1 MDSKHKNILYMVGGA
16 ALLYLL
22 FRKSDDGTSDTG
34 GSSSSGSDLNSL
46 FGSGLK
52 NPGKQAMLVD
62 TRAASPVV
70 SPAGKALMSPA
81 PETEAEY
88 MPADAARLVQSHL
101 NWFFDSLKQKGAEG
115 VNAPKL
121 ARNGQADANTLK
133 AFWLWLNIL
142 WRARYIVGDDV
153 LLGHKV
159 PHPSA
164 LGYGFL
170 KGLWS
175 MPDIKPEKSV
185 YIPTSDIMGSGRPE
199 DYTIYRLYSQSDPN
213 LTGAFSNK
221 LINHMQRMVGVAP
234 TPRDWEIIKAA
245 YDNYRENPKYVNSP
259 PPYPKSW
266 PQ

>member
-22 FRKSDDGTSDTG
+22 FKKSDDESSDT
-34 GSSSSGSDLNSL
+34 SSSGNDINSI

-62 TRAASPVV
+62 TRATSPIV
-70 SPAGKALMSPA
+70 SPSGKVLVSPA
-81 PETEAEY
+81 PETDAEY
-88 MPADAARLVQSHL
+88 MPGDVAKLVQAQL
-101 NWFFDSLKQKGAEG
+101 NWFFDNLKYKGAEG
-115 VNAPKL
+115 VNVPKL
-121 ARNGQADANTLK
+121 AKNGQADANTLK

-142 WRARYIVGDDV
+142 WRARLIVGDDV
-153 LLGHKV
+153 LLGYKV

-170 KGLWS
+170 KGLWNMS
-175 MPDIKPEKSV
+175 DIKPEKSA
-185 YIPTSDIMGSGRPE
+185 YIPTADIMGSGRPE
-199 DYTIYRLYSQSDPN
+199 DYTIYRLYSQADPN

-221 LINHMQRMVGVAP
+221 LINHMRRMVGVVP

-245 YDNYRENPKYVNSP
+245 YDSYREKATYGNAP